1 MRIQIFLNIL
11 LFIIFLLAC
20 TISGQSST
28 ITFTKTD
35 TFRVNFENLYE
46 LSSIS
51 IIPTSETVVLGNKVI
66 HRNNYS
72 LDLESNI
79 LSLSDTLIY
88 SIFDTIYVSYSA
100 YNLSLKKKYQNRFL
114 VRKYDDRFQDTISIV
129 KTKAV
134 DLSSKGIF
142 GKDLQS
148 SGTLL
153 RGISLGTNKDLTVNS
168 GLRLQLSGKISE
180 DIEIIAALTDE
191 NTPIQPEGNTERLE
205 ELDKVFIEIKHRNA
219 SGVFGDYIY
228 QSNIGEFGRVDRKL
242 QGVLGKVN
250 IDNYSGSVAFAS
262 SRGKFN
268 SMQISGIDGVQGPY
282 RLMGA
287 NNENDIIVIAGS
299 EKVFLDGRQLK
310 RGENNDYTIEY
321 SNGEL
326 TFTPKII
333 ITSLS
338 RIILDF
344 EYTNRQY
351 ERNIIGA
358 NAFANFFDNKLR
370 IKLNAYQEG
379 DNRNSPIDLSLSD
392 FDKDILKQSGDDPFA
407 ASISGAIEIDSDTLG
422 IYSVTDSTI
431 NGEQIK
437 IYTYNPGS
445 SQARFNVSFSFV
457 GENNGDY
464 VRESIGKFRF
474 VGVDQGSYLPI
485 RLLPLPEK
493 NQLGNIVIEYS
504 PIEQVDVKLELA
516 ASSYDKNTFS
526 NLDDIDNNGFARSF
540 LVNIKP
546 INLNI
551 AESNYGKI
559 TASFK
564 DRYKDEKFKTVDRID
579 EVEFDRHYNTSGS
592 LNNEETLREFK
603 LNYLPSE
610 NISLA
615 GQYGFLKRGSNFN
628 SERILT
634 KLNVNN
640 LSNINIQYDYDF
652 VSTEANI
659 QKSNWIRQNG
669 NISYNIWKVQ
679 PGFEFRSENKEENLN
694 NIDSLRVTS
703 IQYFEYSPFL
713 LVTLSKGFNLTAK
726 YSFTKEKVPD
736 SGIFID
742 ESKTYAHTYSL
753 NYRDIKEFSSTIDFS
768 FRKKKYSDIFAKKGF
783 GDNESVQIRSQ
794 NKIRLLDRMIEGS
807 IYYQT
812 SSERSAKLERVFI
825 RVPQGTG
832 GYSYLGD
839 LNKNGIAEENEF
851 VPDPYEGDFIQ
862 TTIPTDELFPVID
875 LKFNT
880 RWKVDFAKYFDKS
893 DLINKVFSSLTSES
907 VYRIEENSRVTQP
920 EKIYLMNFNYFLSDS
935 TTIRGFNYFQQDMHI
950 FKNERD
956 ISFRFRFTERN
967 SLNQFSAGLEKSF
980 QKARSLK
987 IKFRMVDEINNETE
1001 YINEIENVS
1010 APINTSRSR
1019 NTVSN
1024 ELISDFSYRPFN
1036 NFELGFL
1043 FSVGRLQDN
1052 FPTNPTVIDENK
1064 LSIRF
1069 TLSLLSKGRL
1079 RMEIERT
1086 ELLTN
1091 TNVNIIPFEITNG
1104 NLIGKNYIWRANFD
1118 YRISSNLQTNVNYS
1132 GRLQGKGRVINTFTA
1147 EARAYF

>member
-1 MRIQIFLNIL
+1 MRIIKTRNIL
-11 LFIIFLLAC
+11 VILILLSSV
-20 TISGQSST
+20 IKGQIGNSV
-28 ITFTKTD
+28 FTKID

-51 IIPTSETVVLGNKVI
+51 IIPISENVAIGNREIRKNDYLIDLTSNT
-66 HRNNYS
+66 
-72 LDLESNI
+72 
-79 LSLSDTLIY
+79 LSLSDTLSY
-88 SIFDTIYVSYSA
+88 SIFDTIYVKYSA
-100 YNLSLKKKYQNRFL
+100 YNLSLKKKYQNRIL
-114 VRKYDDRFQDTISIV
+114 VQKYDERFQDTISVV
-129 KTKAV
+129 KTKAL

-153 RGISLGTNKDLTVNS
+153 RGFSLGTNKDLTVNS

-205 ELDKVFIEIKHRNA
+205 ELDKVFIEIKHKNA
-219 SGVFGDYIY
+219 SGVFGDYNF
-228 QSNIGEFGRVDRKL
+228 QSNIGEFGKVDRKL

-250 IDNYSGSVAFAS
+250 IDNYGGSVAFAS

-268 SMQISGIDGVQGPY
+268 SMQLSGIDGVQGPY
-282 RLMGA
+282 RMSGA
-287 NNENDIIVIAGS
+287 NNENDIIIIAGS

-338 RIILDF
+338 RIIVDF

-351 ERNIIGA
+351 ERNVIGA
-358 NAFANFFDNKLR
+358 NTFANFFDNKLK

-379 DNRNSPIDLSLSD
+379 DNRNSPIDLALSD
-392 FDKDILKQSGDDPFA
+392 IDKNILSQSGDDRFA

-422 IYSVTDSTI
+422 IYSVRDTTI
-431 NGEQIK
+431 SGEKIK
-437 IYTYNPGS
+437 IYIYNPGS
-445 SQARFNVSFSFV
+445 SDARFNVSFSFV
-457 GENNGDY
+457 GVNNGDY
-464 VRESIGKFRF
+464 VRESIGKFKF
-474 VGVDQGSYLPI
+474 VGLGQGAYLPI

-493 NQLGNIVIEYS
+493 NQLGNIVIDYS
-504 PIEQVDVKLELA
+504 PIDKIDIKLELA
-516 ASSYDKNTFS
+516 ASSYDRNTFS
-526 NLDDIDNNGFARSF
+526 DLDDNDNNGFARSF
-540 LVNIKP
+540 SFNIKP
-546 INLNI
+546 VELNI
-551 AESNYGKI
+551 SESNYGKVS
-559 TASFK
+559 ASYK
-564 DRYKDEKFKTVDRID
+564 DRYKDEKFKTIDRIG
-579 EVEFDRHYNTSGS
+579 EVEFDRNYNTTGS
-592 LNNEETLREFK
+592 LNKEETLREFK
-603 LNYLPSE
+603 LNYLPTD

-634 KLNVNN
+634 KINVNN
-640 LSNINIQYDYDF
+640 FSNINLQYDYDF

-659 QKSNWIRQNG
+659 QNSNWLRQNG
-669 NISYNIWKVQ
+669 TISYNIWKLQ
-679 PGFEFRSENKEENLN
+679 PGFEFRSENKEENLS
-694 NIDSLRVTS
+694 NIDSLLVTS
-703 IQYFEYSPFL
+703 LQYFEYSPFL
-713 LVTLSKGFNLTAK
+713 LVTLTKGFNFTAK
-726 YSFTKEKVPD
+726 YSFTEEKVPD
-736 SGIFID
+736 NGLFLD

-753 NYRDIKEFSSTIDFS
+753 NYRAIKEFSSTIDFS
-768 FRKKKYSDIFAKKGF
+768 FRKKKYSELFTKKGF

-794 NKIRLLDRMIEGS
+794 NQIRLLERMIDGS

-812 SSERSAKLERVFI
+812 SSERSAKLERVFV

-832 GYSYLGD
+832 SYSYIGD
-839 LNKNGIAEENEF
+839 LNKNGVAEENEF

-862 TTIPTDELFPVID
+862 TTVPTDELFPVID

-880 RWKVDFAKYFDKS
+880 RWKVEFSNYFKSSNFLDKA
-893 DLINKVFSSLTSES
+893 LGSLTTET
-907 VYRIEENSRVTQP
+907 VYRIEENSRVTES
-920 EKIYLMNFNYFLSDS
+920 EKIYLMNFKYFLSDS
-935 TTIRGFNYFQQDMHI
+935 TTIRGFNYFQQDLHI

-956 ISFRFRFTERN
+956 LSFRFRFTERN

-980 QKARSLK
+980 QKERSVK

-1024 ELISDFSYRPFN
+1024 KIISDFSYRPFN

-1064 LSIRF
+1064 LSLRF
-1069 TLSLLSKGRL
+1069 TFSLLSKGRL

-1091 TNVNIIPFEITNG
+1091 TNENIIPFEITSG

>member
-1 MRIQIFLNIL
+1 MRIIKTLNIL
-11 LFIIFLLAC
+11 VILILLSSV
-20 TISGQSST
+20 IKGQIGNSV
-28 ITFTKTD
+28 FTKTD

-51 IIPTSETVVLGNKVI
+51 IIPTSETVSMGNREISKNDYLI
-66 HRNNYS
+66 
-72 LDLESNI
+72 DLTSNT
-79 LSLSDTLIY
+79 LSLSDTLSY
-88 SIFDTIYVSYSA
+88 SIFDTIYITYSA
-100 YNLSLKKKYQNRFL
+100 YNLSLKKKYQNRIL
-114 VRKYDDRFQDTISIV
+114 VQKYDDRFQDTISVV
-129 KTKAV
+129 KSKGI

-153 RGISLGTNKDLTVNS
+153 RGFSLGTNKDLTVNS

-219 SGVFGDYIY
+219 SGVFGDYNY
-228 QSNIGEFGRVDRKL
+228 QSNIGEFGKVDRKL

-250 IDNYSGSVAFAS
+250 IDNYGGSVAFAS

-299 EKVFLDGRQLK
+299 EKIFLDGRQLK

-338 RIILDF
+338 RIIADF

-358 NAFANFFDNKLR
+358 NAFANFFDNKLS

-392 FDKDILKQSGDDPFA
+392 FDKNILEQSGDDPFE

-437 IYTYNPGS
+437 IYIYNPGS
-445 SQARFNVSFSFV
+445 SLARFNVSFSFV

-464 VRESIGKFRF
+464 LRESIGKFKF
-474 VGVDQGSYLPI
+474 VGIGQGSYLPI

-493 NQLGNIVIEYS
+493 NQLGNIVIDYS
-504 PIEQVDVKLELA
+504 PIEQVAVKLELA

-526 NLDDIDNNGFARSF
+526 NLDDNDNNGFARSF
-540 LVNIKP
+540 SVNIKP
-546 INLNI
+546 IKLNI

-603 LNYLPSE
+603 LNYLPTE

-615 GQYGFLKRGSNFN
+615 GQYGLLKRGSNFN

-640 LSNINIQYDYDF
+640 FNNINLQYDYDF

-659 QKSNWIRQNG
+659 QNSNWIRQNG
-669 NISYNIWKVQ
+669 NISYNIWKLQ
-679 PGFEFRSENKEENLN
+679 PGLEFRAENKEENLN
-694 NIDSLRVTS
+694 NIDSLLVTS
-703 IQYFEYSPFL
+703 LQYFEYSPFL
-713 LVTLSKGFNLTAK
+713 LLTLSKGFNFNCK
-726 YSFTKEKVPD
+726 
-736 SGIFID
+736 IFV
-742 ESKTYAHTYSL
+742 H
-753 NYRDIKEFSSTIDFS
+753 
-768 FRKKKYSDIFAKKGF
+768 
-783 GDNESVQIRSQ
+783 
-794 NKIRLLDRMIEGS
+794 
-807 IYYQT
+807 
-812 SSERSAKLERVFI
+812 
-825 RVPQGTG
+825 
-832 GYSYLGD
+832 
-839 LNKNGIAEENEF
+839 
-851 VPDPYEGDFIQ
+851 
-862 TTIPTDELFPVID
+862 
-875 LKFNT
+875 
-880 RWKVDFAKYFDKS
+880 
-893 DLINKVFSSLTSES
+893 
-907 VYRIEENSRVTQP
+907 
-920 EKIYLMNFNYFLSDS
+920 
-935 TTIRGFNYFQQDMHI
+935 
-950 FKNERD
+950 
-956 ISFRFRFTERN
+956 
-967 SLNQFSAGLEKSF
+967 
-980 QKARSLK
+980 
-987 IKFRMVDEINNETE
+987 
-1001 YINEIENVS
+1001 
-1010 APINTSRSR
+1010 
-1019 NTVSN
+1019 
-1024 ELISDFSYRPFN
+1024 
-1036 NFELGFL
+1036 
-1043 FSVGRLQDN
+1043 
-1052 FPTNPTVIDENK
+1052 
-1064 LSIRF
+1064 
-1069 TLSLLSKGRL
+1069 
-1079 RMEIERT
+1079 
-1086 ELLTN
+1086 
-1091 TNVNIIPFEITNG
+1091 
-1104 NLIGKNYIWRANFD
+1104 
-1118 YRISSNLQTNVNYS
+1118 
-1132 GRLQGKGRVINTFTA
+1132 
-1147 EARAYF
+1147 